1 MVATL
6 EKKADKKLERLYSL
20 REHLKKEEKS
30 VYKHKFYN
38 GKIIPIAGEK
48 AKHSEIATNM
58 SHAIKLAIKPLPK
71 KFRVYNSDLKIY
83 IESAAKALYPDAL
96 VICEEPE
103 YWEDREDLIMNPLVI
118 VEVLSKST
126 DKYDRSN
133 KFFLYETL
141 PSFKEYVLIEQ
152 NTPFVEC
159 WFRETPT
166 SWVKSKETNLHNAI
180 LLRSIGVS
188 VSLDDIYEN
197 IFS

>member
-1 MVATL
+1 MVAVL
-6 EKKADKKLERLYSL
+6 EKKTVKKTERSYSL
-20 REHLKKEEKS
+20 REYLEKEEKS
-30 VYKHKFYN
+30 FYKHEFHN
-38 GKIIPIAGEK
+38 GKIILMAGGK

-83 IESAAKALYPDAL
+83 IESADKALYPDAL

-103 YWEDREDLIMNPLVI
+103 YWEDREDLIVNPLLI

-152 NTPFVEC
+152 NNPLVES
-159 WFRETPT
+159 WFRETPS
-166 SWVKSKETNLHNAI
+166 SWAKSKETNLVNSI
-180 LLRSIGVS
+180 FLRSLGIS
-188 VSLDDIYEN
+188 VPLADIYEN
-197 IFS
+197 IRF